1 VLDKIIKGGTIVD
14 GSGGTP
20 YVGDVGVADG
30 VIVAVGDSIDDTASE
45 TIDADGALVTPGW
58 IDVHTHYDG
67 QISWDS
73 EMAPSSMNGV
83 TTAVMG
89 NCGVG
94 FAPVAPGGEKE
105 LIELMEGVEDIPGTA
120 LYEGMEWG
128 AWETFPQYL
137 DYIAGREYAIDIGA
151 QVAHGALRYYVMGE
165 RGSDNEDA
173 TADDIAEM
181 GRLVAEAVD
190 AGAVGFSTSRTIG
203 HRALWG
209 KPVPGTFAPFEELR
223 GICEAMVATGK
234 GVFEMIPSGTVGQ
247 LERLGGEPF
256 TLQEEHALMTRV
268 SKETGCRVT
277 FTLVQ
282 SPDYPPDTWREML
295 ALTDDANSDG
305 ARLYPQVS
313 SRPIGIVTG
322 LTGYHAFQRRPSYMR
337 IAHLPLSDRVV
348 EMRKSEVRAA
358 ILSEDDV
365 PVEEPGSMEN
375 LFTLFLGAAALTYP
389 LSDPV
394 DYEPTIDKM
403 LASRAVNGEDPLE
416 ILYDFLLEEDG
427 LAMGSLAG
435 FDLKESQDVLRE
447 MLLHPATVTGL
458 SDAGAHV
465 TLICD
470 GTMPTT
476 QLGFWTRDR
485 IRGEQLPV
493 EFLVAKQTAGN
504 AALYGFDDR
513 GSLTVGKRADLNVI
527 DHANLNVGKPRAHQ
541 DLPGGGSRLIQ
552 PVSGYL
558 ATMVNGVVTRRNDE
572 DTGERPGRLVR
583 STPS

>member
-1 VLDKIIKGGTIVD
+1 MLDKVIKGGTIVD
-14 GSGGTP
+14 GSGGAP
-20 YVGDVGVADG
+20 YAGDVGVRDG
-30 VIVAVGDSIDDTASE
+30 KIVAVGETIDEAAHE

-58 IDVHTHYDG
+58 VDLHTHYDG
-67 QISWDS
+67 QVSWDS

-128 AWETFPQYL
+128 SWETFPEYL
-137 DYIAGREYAIDIGA
+137 DYIGEREYALDIGA
-151 QVAHGALRYYVMGE
+151 QVAHGALRYYVMGD
-165 RGSDNEDA
+165 RGADNEDA
-173 TADDIAEM
+173 TESDIAEM

-223 GICEAMVATGK
+223 AICAAMVSTGK

-256 TLQEEHALMTRV
+256 TLQEEHGLMARV

-282 SPDYPPDTWREML
+282 SPDYPPDTWREL
-295 ALTDDANSDG
+295 LELTEAANASG
-305 ARLYPQVS
+305 ADLYPQVP
-313 SRPIGIVTG
+313 SRPIGFVTG

-337 IAHLPLSDRVV
+337 IAHLPIADRVA
-348 EMRKSEVRAA
+348 EMRKPEVREA
-358 ILSEDDV
+358 ILREDDV

-375 LFTLFLGAAALTYP
+375 LYTLFLGAAALTYP
-389 LSDPV
+389 LTDPV
-394 DYEPTIDKM
+394 DYEPTMDQM
-403 LASRAVNGEDPLE
+403 LGARAVDGKDPIE
-416 ILYDFLLEEDG
+416 ILYDFLLEDDG

-435 FDLKESQDVLRE
+435 VDLKASQDVLRE

-485 IRGEQLPV
+485 SRGEQLPI
-493 EFLVAKQTAGN
+493 EFLVAKQTSRN
-504 AALYGFDDR
+504 AALYGFSDR
-513 GSLTVGKRADLNVI
+513 GSLTVGKRADINVI
-527 DHANLNVGKPRAHQ
+527 DHGAINVGKPRARQ

-558 ATMVNGVVTRRNDE
+558 ATMVNGVVTRRHDA

-583 STPS
+583 SMK